1 MAVTTD
7 LRAHALA
14 ARPDIPGM
22 PRGSVLCELTEH
34 GPEQHAGRIR
44 PLARPEG
51 GAVWATWTTPDEV
64 VCLALYDCGKRS
76 KEQGRPCS
84 LFGAHLGPCSFAR
97 DDALVEDPAR
107 VARIDAALGVLAEAD
122 QHDKLAVQTAAHDA
136 TLLTW
141 DELRARH
148 VWTRLPACDQ
158 AAMYRLL
165 ARADSLRATRSSVAS
180 TASEL
185 TVDVAQMTRLWEPSS
200 PQRLPDG
207 DTAAAL
213 LGTLDRLPPEWRTVV
228 LGGQRENRYQ
238 ARMPLD
244 EAVAW
249 AGRHSSEGLGP
260 PPAEDDWTAEWD
272 RKEDERQGATTSGRL
287 ANLPT
292 GWQVDAV
299 RRIARGGD
307 ALGTVANA
315 DLSINVIR
323 LYGVDRAASDT
334 GPTNLHM
341 ASVRADP
348 QNA

>member
-1 MAVTTD
+1 MSPLPSPRICGVRIVVSTD

-14 ARPDIPGM
+14 ARPEIPGM
-22 PRGSVLCELTEH
+22 PRGSVMCELTEH

-64 VCLALYDCGKRS
+64 VCLALYDCAKHS
-76 KEQGRPCS
+76 KDQERPCS

-107 VARIDAALGVLAEAD
+107 AARIDAALGVLTEAD
-122 QHDKLAVQTAAHDA
+122 QHDMPAVRSAAHDA
-136 TLLTW
+136 ALLTW

-148 VWTRLPACDQ
+148 IWTKLPACDR

-165 ARADSLRATRSSVAS
+165 ARADSLRVTRASVAS
-180 TASEL
+180 TASKL
-185 TVDVAQMTRLWEPSS
+185 AADVAQMTQLWEPYS

-213 LGTLDRLPPEWRTVV
+213 LDTLDRLPPEWRTLV
-228 LGGQRENRYQ
+228 LGGQRERRYQ

-249 AGRHSSEGLGP
+249 ADRHSSEGLAP
-260 PPAEDDWTAEWD
+260 PPPDDDWTAEWD
-272 RKEDERQGATTSGRL
+272 RKEDKRQGATTSERL
-287 ANLPT
+287 AKLPT

-299 RRIARGGD
+299 RRIALGAD
-307 ALGTVANA
+307 ALGTIGHTAI
-315 DLSINVIR
+315 SINVIR
-323 LYGVDRAASDT
+323 LYGVDRALPDT
-334 GPTNLHM
+334 D
-341 ASVRADP
+341 V
-348 QNA
+348 